1 MRLEIAAGA
10 GTSRSRD
17 ATKEGRCGAGR
28 QQGTPRGHRPF
39 SPDCPRFRGLQG
51 WRRRAQSSR
60 LPPGPQASAGCTRTC
75 TQFPLSCELRGKTAI
90 RCHCQGTGTPGL
102 QCPHRR
108 PSGPAC
114 TSRPGWPCLLV
125 PQGVSAAQ
133 ACAGSRPGLTA
144 AHNSEQGSTSC
155 ALHPATRT
163 VHLWEMRFCDKGQNC
178 LLVKSSEVTEC
189 HRLGDISR

>member
-1 MRLEIAAGA
+1 MVLADSRGHHGGT
-10 GTSRSRD
+10 GTSVLTVHGSGVCRAARTRAERPTPTWTTSF
-17 ATKEGRCGAGR
+17 GRMHTHMHPIPTELCA
-28 QQGTPRGHRPF
+28 QG
-39 SPDCPRFRGLQG
+39 
-51 WRRRAQSSR
+51 
-60 LPPGPQASAGCTRTC
+60 
-75 TQFPLSCELRGKTAI
+75 ETAI

-114 TSRPGWPCLLV
+114 TSRPGWPCQLV
-125 PQGVSAAQ
+125 PEGVSAAQ

-144 AHNSEQGSTSC
+144 AHNSGQGSTSC

-163 VHLWEMRFCDKGQNC
+163 VHLWGMRFCDKGQNC